1 MIYYEIIC
9 IFRPSFQDTVAPKI
23 LCLLENA
30 LRYVLKNDRKDECH
44 LGVEDKYFPVG
55 HTCGFSIELPNYSTK
70 EIMLEKILK
79 AITLCGEIDDDGAYY
94 GDGGEGEGEHDSE
107 SSSSE

>member
-1 MIYYEIIC
+1 MVSLQKPHWTKCNETISIQLVNIITIYYEIIC

-44 LGVEDKYFPVG
+44 LGVEDKYFPVDTSG
-55 HTCGFSIELPNYSTK
+55 VNETS
-70 EIMLEKILK
+70 
-79 AITLCGEIDDDGAYY
+79 
-94 GDGGEGEGEHDSE
+94 
-107 SSSSE
+107 